1 MGSQLP
7 GNSLYQQP
15 LHEYNQA
22 NNSHGQVAPLPSIA
36 MGAQPTSATKTLAQS
51 AYPSPADEFKH
62 SLAASSPMHPY
73 SSALFYESERLPP
86 ISEILKGPIS
96 PSASPQVAFR
106 LDGRPASLGSPMMP
120 APMSRTMSGNTYTGN
135 SYRSADPPLF
145 PASGTVEDHLPLF
158 SSSDRS
164 AFSNANLTTRVT
176 PHQRKRTPVQSF
188 ARHPLEPPSTG
199 QGAWSLAR
207 INPDQYHQ
215 DRRAEYQLYLASSQ
229 KSQSSMVNGLP
240 SSQDSPRVPRDSMDP
255 ERIPMTGPKRSR
267 VARGEGLEVTR
278 TGTRSTPREALAD
291 SFEEAVPV
299 AKKPKSAKRAATPAQ
314 PPAKRLKPSPEVP
327 DTAYTLYTDY
337 TPEISTLNSSNVHFS
352 FPPWNGRPMNLDND
366 PDRDLL
372 HDKEIK
378 LATKLALTCARY
390 LYLKRRFYAGRLEYV
405 RRNQTY
411 NINAAQQTCKG
422 ADSHGVV
429 GADVNK
435 TSSMWKAFNSV
446 GWLDPA
452 HMQPYLDGTHS

>member
-7 GNSLYQQP
+7 GNFLYQQP
-15 LHEYNQA
+15 LHLYDQA
-22 NNSHGQVAPLPSIA
+22 NKSHGQASLPPSVA
-36 MGAQPTSATKTLAQS
+36 MGAQTTAATKTLAQS

-62 SLAASSPMHPY
+62 SLTASSPVHSY
-73 SSALFYESERLPP
+73 SSALFPESERLPS
-86 ISEILKGPIS
+86 ISELLQEPIS
-96 PSASPQVAFR
+96 PSASPQVATR
-106 LDGRPASLGSPMMP
+106 SDGHPASLGSPMMP
-120 APMSRTMSGNTYTGN
+120 APMTKTTSGNTYTGN

-145 PASGTVEDHLPLF
+145 PATGIVEDHTPLF
-158 SSSDRS
+158 PSSDRS
-164 AFSNANLTTRVT
+164 ASTHINLTTRIT

-215 DRRAEYQLYLASSQ
+215 DRRAEYQLHLATSQ
-229 KSQSSMVNGLP
+229 KKLQSNTANGPSQG
-240 SSQDSPRVPRDSMDP
+240 SPRGPRDSMDP
-255 ERIPMTGPKRSR
+255 EKTPVIGLKRSR
-267 VARGEGLEVTR
+267 VARGEGQEGTR
-278 TGTRSTPREALAD
+278 TGTRSTPREALVD
-291 SFEEAVPV
+291 SFEEDAPV
-299 AKKPKSAKRAATPAQ
+299 AKKPKSTKRAATPAQ
-314 PPAKRLKPSPEVP
+314 QPAKRLKPSPEMP
-327 DTAYTLYTDY
+327 DTAYTLYADY
-337 TPEISTLNSSNVHFS
+337 TPEISTLNNSNVHFS

-372 HDKEIK
+372 HEKEIK

-390 LYLKRRFYAGRLEYV
+390 LYLKRRFYAGRLDYA

-422 ADSHGVV
+422 ADTHGVV

-452 HMQPYLDGTHS
+452 HMQSHLDGAHS